1 MKRIYIIATILS
13 MSLAAFADDYNLF
26 VEGND
31 GKSIYESEVKNI
43 QKITFEASNIVFT
56 KKDGTSVQKPLNE
69 VNRLYFD
76 SNPLAV
82 EKTESERNE
91 GNADI
96 HDLQGRKVKDM
107 TVGFYIKNKKK
118 VLILNR

>member
-1 MKRIYIIATILS
+1 

-31 GKSIYESEVKNI
+31 GKSIYESEVKSI

>member
-13 MSLAAFADDYNLF
+13 MSLAAFADDYNMF

-43 QKITFEASNIVFT
+43 QMITFEAGNIVVT
-56 KKDGTSVQKPLNE
+56 KKDGTKVQKSLNE

-82 EKTESERNE
+82 EKTESE
-91 GNADI
+91 GVAGDADI
-96 HDLQGRKVKDM
+96 HDLQGRKVKN
-107 TVGFYIKNKKK
+107 TTGGLYIKNKKK

>member
-31 GKSIYESEVKNI
+31 GKSIYESEVKSI

-76 SNPLAV
+76 SDPLAV

>member
-31 GKSIYESEVKNI
+31 GKSIYESEVKSI